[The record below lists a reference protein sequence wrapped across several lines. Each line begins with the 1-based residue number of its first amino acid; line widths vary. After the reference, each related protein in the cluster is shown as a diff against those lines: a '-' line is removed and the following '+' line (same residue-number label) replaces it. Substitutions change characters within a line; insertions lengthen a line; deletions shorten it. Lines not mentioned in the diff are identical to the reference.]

1 MPGVKIKFKI
11 VTPERIVFEEEI
23 DQITLPVTDGQ
34 VTILPDHTSYIASL
48 EAGEIYFK
56 KEGQEINMATS
67 GGFVEFD
74 KNTLVILADSADR
87 AEEIDIKAAKEAKER
102 AEELMKT
109 RESMDDEEYARVAAA
124 IERESARIKVARKH
138 YTKRGIN
145 IE

>member
-48 EAGEIYFK
+48 KAGEIYFK

-67 GGFVEFD
+67 GGFAEFD